1 LRGKS
6 PYESLSG
13 ITHIPNPGERVAH
26 AEQLTGTIEPG
37 TPMQKVIPPRLVE
50 PYLNGQRS
58 VIAGYVYRVWDCTF
72 TDPDDFYRVLGLGYA
87 GSEFSAGMPEIYV
100 MRWRALD
107 MGTSMV
113 PPAAETSLDPRS
125 AIPEF
130 YTLPVP
136 VPVGAEIYRIAA
148 EGEEFIA
155 QYDGQVWLR
164 PARRL

>member
-1 LRGKS
+1 VTQAG
-6 PYESLSG
+6 
-13 ITHIPNPGERVAH
+13 
-26 AEQLTGTIEPG
+26 QLTRTIEPG

-50 PYLNGQRS
+50 PYLKGQRS

-72 TDPDDFYRVLGLGYA
+72 RDPAVFYDVLGLGYI
-87 GSEFSAGMPEIYV
+87 GSEFSDGMPEIFV

-107 MGTSMV
+107 MGTSLV
-113 PPAAETSLDPRS
+113 PPTAENGATPRS

-136 VPVGAEIYRIAA
+136 VPVGAEIYRITS